1 MSYRLEIFMK
11 LKLNKKVLYIATV
24 FIYFFIG
31 ATNTKLLAED
41 NKFDNPL
48 IANEEKNLDE
58 DLTDQYIV
66 GSGDV
71 LNLLVFGHPEF
82 SSLLNILNDGNV
94 QIPFY
99 GNTYLDGLTLSQA
112 EKKIHKL
119 ISKNIISPV
128 ISINL
133 VQRRPVRVSVVGEI
147 VRPGLYTM
155 GSSSVPTT
163 QYSQRLLLEKNIIP
177 KITDVI
183 KQAGGLTV
191 SSDPSNV
198 LIKRVLPGKE
208 KNYKIAKINL
218 YDLIFNGDQ
227 DQNLTLFDGDVVII
241 NKNEDSI
248 TSYGNLGNSTL
259 APDEI
264 AIYVVGEVRKP
275 GKIVM
280 RANSFFNEAL
290 IEAGGLLSKTSSKN
304 VSLLR
309 KSNGTFN
316 SKKISVDFYKP
327 LSEKN
332 NPMLQNE
339 DTIIVGKT
347 FISKFTEGLGII
359 SAPAKEILPL
369 FQLNDYIDELD
380 E

>member
-1 MSYRLEIFMK
+1 MK
-11 LKLNKKVLYIATV
+11 LKFNKKILYIV
-24 FIYFFIG
+24 SFFIYFFIG
-31 ATNTKLLAED
+31 SINTNLLAKD
-41 NKFDNPL
+41 NKSYDQL
-48 IANEEKNLDE
+48 VANEENNFDE
-58 DLTDQYIV
+58 DLTDKYII

-71 LNLLVFGHPEF
+71 LNLLVFGHPDF
-82 SSLLNILNDGNV
+82 SSLLNILNDGSV

-99 GNTYLDGLTLSQA
+99 GNTNLDGLTLTQA

-147 VRPGLYTM
+147 VRPGLYTI
-155 GSSSVPTT
+155 GSSSVPAT
-163 QYSQRLLLEKNIIP
+163 QNSQRLVLENNIIP
-177 KITDVI
+177 KISDVI

-191 SSDPSNV
+191 SSDASNI

-208 KNYKIAKINL
+208 KNYKIARVNL
-218 YDLIFNGDQ
+218 YELIFNGDQ
-227 DQNLTLFDGDVVII
+227 NQNLTLFDGDVVII
-241 NKNEDSI
+241 NKAEDTS
-248 TSYGNLGNSTL
+248 TSYGKLGNSTL
-259 APDEI
+259 APDQI

-280 RANSFFNEAL
+280 KANSLFNEAL

-309 KSNGTFN
+309 KNNNGTFN
-316 SKKISVDFYKP
+316 SKKIAVDFYKP

-339 DTIIVGKT
+339 DTIIVGKK
-347 FISKFTEGLGII
+347 FISKLTEGLGII
-359 SAPAKEILPL
+359 SAPAKEIMPF
-369 FQLNDYIDELD
+369 FQLNDLINELD
-380 E
+380 D

>member
-41 NKFDNPL
+41 NSFDNPL